1 MGITTQMNL
10 SSAESD
16 EYLSNSLLS
25 LLDYTPYWR
34 GQAENNLGPC
44 RVFCFIAYVARTAR
58 AYFAFQV
65 L

>member
-25 LLDYTPYWR
+25 LLDYTPYREGMAVCDTWGGPAGMR
-34 GQAENNLGPC
+34 QANVPFELC
-44 RVFCFIAYVARTAR
+44 
-58 AYFAFQV
+58 